1 MKLTRSF
8 RKSRKSN
15 RSRKNR
21 TRGGKQPSILK
32 QRIRPRS
39 SQMGHYLAN
48 AAFNVVG
55 DFITVLIYIF
65 TALAIF
71 AKINEINEP
80 WNQFSPSVHFSD
92 NPHTYRGLIHVPRSL
107 PGPSALQNIN
117 LMKSPS
123 FTSVSKHSIGKT
135 PLQFAHNLGIPPKYT
150 SRSDFLPSD
159 MYWME
164 ALRQL
169 DLGPTSTIKHLIE
182 KIVEEAEGDK
192 KEDIKKA
199 LLEADKMANSN
210 DILSRSR
217 SSAAIQLIRDKKS
230 ASKSR

>member
-1 MKLTRSF
+1 MKGTRSF

-21 TRGGKQPSILK
+21 SRGGKQPNASRRRLLSAAVVHHHITTRDK
-32 QRIRPRS
+32 SGS
-39 SQMGHYLAN
+39 S
-48 AAFNVVG
+48 
-55 DFITVLIYIF
+55 FIENLVFIF
-65 TALAIF
+65 IALAVF
-71 AKINEINEP
+71 ANMNQIDKP
-80 WNQFSPSVHFSD
+80 WKAFSPSVHFSE
-92 NPHTYRGLIHVPRSL
+92 NPLTHTGLIHVPKSL

-123 FTSVSKHSIGKT
+123 FTRVSDHSIGPT
-135 PLQFAHNLGIPPKYT
+135 PLQFAHNMGIPSKYT
-150 SRSDFLPSD
+150 SRSDFLPND

-169 DLGPTSTIKHLIE
+169 DLGPKSTIKNLIE
-182 KIVEEAEGDK
+182 KIVEKAEGDK

-199 LLEADKMANSN
+199 LLEADKMANEH

-217 SSAAIQLIRDKKS
+217 SGDEMQQIRDKKS
-230 ASKSR
+230 ASKGR